1 MQFSSKTTKTNK
13 LQLYDFE
20 KGEVCLFLMSEC
32 EREIVIFCRKC
43 KKNMPSI
50 KEREWS

>member
-1 MQFSSKTTKTNK
+1 MLKLLRLDEKKFLNTLKKNLTCNLVQKLLETNK

-32 EREIVIFCRKC
+32 ER
-43 KKNMPSI
+43 
-50 KEREWS
+50 